1 MSQVDR
7 TMGLVGNVA
16 MKAPCRVATTAAIT
30 LSGLQ
35 TIDGI
40 ALAAGDRVLVKNQA
54 SSIAN
59 GIYEADTGDWNRTD
73 DANGALD
80 MVFGTMVKVNAG
92 TVGQGF
98 YYQSTDADITIGTSA
113 IVWSAAS
120 TIFAVVSAFMQGMLD
135 DPDAATARTTLGLG
149 TADAVTF
156 ASVNAG
162 SLTASGSV
170 AGASLAASALTT
182 GRVVYTT
189 TAGAL
194 AATSDYTAD
203 VANARMNLGLAQ
215 IGTGSA
221 TYFRL
226 INSSLAASDA
236 NAAIT
241 QDASGNTR
249 VNASTGAILS
259 FSINDTFKGAF
270 SAAGNFIV
278 GTSSDPGNHRIARSV
293 AADAGNAIGDF
304 ANLAGPTA
312 AATFYSVSGTGANA
326 ANAAAKFNQDNTT
339 SRSINAA
346 GSINAS
352 GADYADYET
361 KAVGCGNFKKGD
373 IVGFDING
381 LLTDKWSQVVSG
393 FGVKSTLPS
402 MVGGDAWGAVL
413 GDPPAEPELTVLQYT
428 GPLKPDPVDIPKD
441 ATEQEAAALLEQRQ
455 AKLDDY
461 RTQWQAYK
469 AAVRALE
476 EKYSADVSQWERS
489 RAAFVTEHEKLRVK
503 VDRIAKAGKV
513 PCNVYGATPGHYIVA
528 QEGPNDTI
536 IGASVQKPDEI
547 QRDNRV
553 GRVRAVMPDG
563 RAMIEVIACP

>member
-35 TIDGI
+35 TIDGV
-40 ALAAGDRVLVKNQA
+40 ALAAGDRVLVKDQA
-54 SSIAN
+54 SAVNN

-73 DANGALD
+73 DADGALD
-80 MVFGTMVKVNAG
+80 LVFGTLVKVNLG

-98 YYQSTDADITIGTSA
+98 YYQSTASDITIGTDS

-120 TIFAVVSAFMQGMLD
+120 TVLAVVSAFMQTMLD
-135 DPDAATARTTLGLG
+135 DASASAARTTLGVG
-149 TADAVTF
+149 TTDNVTF
-156 ASVNAG
+156 G
-162 SLTASGSV
+162 SLTTTGGV
-170 AGASLAASALTT
+170 AAASLAASALTS

-203 VANARMNLGLAQ
+203 SANARMNLGLAQ

-226 INSSLAASDA
+226 MNSSLAASDA

-241 QDASGNTR
+241 QDASGYTR
-249 VNASTGAILS
+249 VNAATGTLLS

-373 IVGFDING
+373 IVGFDIDG

-393 FGVKSTLPS
+393 FGVKSTMPS
-402 MVGGDAWGAVL
+402 MVGGDAWGAAI
-413 GDPPAEPELTVLQYT
+413 GDPPPEPTMTVIQYT
-428 GPLKPDPVDIPKD
+428 GPAKPAPVEIPPE
-441 ATEQEAAALLEQRQ
+441 ATDDEAAAMTADRQ
-455 AKLDDY
+455 AKLEEY
-461 RTQWQAYK
+461 RTQWQAFK
-469 AAVRALE
+469 AAVKAHEDQYAADLIEWKKSR
-476 EKYSADVSQWERS
+476 SAFTV
-489 RAAFVTEHEKLRVK
+489 EHEKLRVK

-528 QEGPNDTI
+528 QEGPGDSI
-536 IGASVQKPDEI
+536 VGISVQKPDEI

-553 GRVRAVMPDG
+553 GRVRAIMPDG
-563 RAMIEVIACP
+563 RAMIEVVACP